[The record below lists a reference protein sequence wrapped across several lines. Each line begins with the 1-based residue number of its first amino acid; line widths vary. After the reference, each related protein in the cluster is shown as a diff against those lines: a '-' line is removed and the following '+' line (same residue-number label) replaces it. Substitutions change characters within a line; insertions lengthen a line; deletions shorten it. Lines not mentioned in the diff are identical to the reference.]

1 MVYQMAIGTI
11 NVCFLDDQN
20 RNDGSAAKPY
30 YMSKSLRALAKSSPG
45 SSMNQ
50 NDTSDSDKNSK
61 KK

>member
-20 RNDGSAAKPY
+20 RNDGSALKPY
-30 YMSKSLRALAKSSPG
+30 FMSKSLRALAKSSPG
-45 SSMNQ
+45 SSLKNE
-50 NDTSDSDKNSK
+50 NDEIDSKDK

>member
-30 YMSKSLRALAKSSPG
+30 FMSKSLRALAKSSPG
-45 SSMNQ
+45 SSLKNE
-50 NDTSDSDKNSK
+50 NDMTDSKDK

>member
-1 MVYQMAIGTI
+1 MAIGTI

-30 YMSKSLRALAKSSPG
+30 FMSKSLRALAKSSPG
-45 SSMNQ
+45 SSLKNE
-50 NDTSDSDKNSK
+50 SDQTDSKDK